1 MNTRI
6 GEGLHSMVDNRKLVD
21 KNCKSSLHYCE
32 VENPLQLHKTGCK
45 QGHGKDWECNSVLRQ

>member
-1 MNTRI
+1 
-6 GEGLHSMVDNRKLVD
+6 MVDNRKLVD